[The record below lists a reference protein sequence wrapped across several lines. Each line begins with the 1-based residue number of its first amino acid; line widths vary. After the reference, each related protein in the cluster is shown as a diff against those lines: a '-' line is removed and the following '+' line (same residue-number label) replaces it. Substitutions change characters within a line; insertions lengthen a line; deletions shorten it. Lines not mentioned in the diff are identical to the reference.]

1 MSWKHLSLLG
11 CLVFAIV
18 LILIAGKNYVSP
30 SGEKVIWYFIVALS
44 VLSIAVCIIE
54 YKQKKDDSQK
64 KETGKDINKS
74 ILLCEKDKEIAAKNE
89 ELEKLNKQISRK
101 KDVFKSFFYFMMF
114 KSFQDKNTTF
124 PFKKDEFD
132 GLMSDFEKFIDVVG
146 NYKEISPKTNPET
159 SPETSPE
166 KEQKQTPESDKQ
178 K

>member
-11 CLVFAIV
+11 CLVLATV
-18 LILIAGKNYVSP
+18 LILIVGTKDVS
-30 SGEKVIWYFIVALS
+30 SLGEDVIWYFIVALY

-54 YKQKKDDSQK
+54 CIQKICDFKIK
-64 KETGKDINKS
+64 RTEKDINKS

-89 ELEKLNKQISRK
+89 EFENLNKQISMK

-146 NYKEISPKTNPET
+146 NCK
-159 SPETSPE
+159 ETSPE
-166 KEQKQTPESDKQ
+166 KEQKQTSESDKQ